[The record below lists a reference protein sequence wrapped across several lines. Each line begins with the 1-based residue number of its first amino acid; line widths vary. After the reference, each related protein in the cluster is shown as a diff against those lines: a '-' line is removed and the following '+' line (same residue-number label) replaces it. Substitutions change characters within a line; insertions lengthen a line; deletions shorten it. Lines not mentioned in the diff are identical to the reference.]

1 MKKNAKKC
9 KKICKYQKKAV
20 PLHRQMKKTPIRNP
34 IRKPKKTKI
43 MKATLKKLLKDYDNA
58 NQIAKDHFKKC
69 EVLMNRVWRDSMT
82 DEEYE
87 AECAKALFLA
97 GLTDREGCTDVY
109 EKERI
114 ARKQLLD
121 CIFNILPTA
130 EREILKANRY
140 NVTQMDKVI
149 EIARRYAK

>member
-1 MKKNAKKC
+1 
-9 KKICKYQKKAV
+9 
-20 PLHRQMKKTPIRNP
+20 
-34 IRKPKKTKI
+34 
-43 MKATLKKLLKDYDNA
+43 MKATLKKLLKGYDNA
-58 NQIAKDHFKKC
+58 KQIAKDHFNKC
-69 EVLMNRVWRDSMT
+69 EVIMNRILRDSMT